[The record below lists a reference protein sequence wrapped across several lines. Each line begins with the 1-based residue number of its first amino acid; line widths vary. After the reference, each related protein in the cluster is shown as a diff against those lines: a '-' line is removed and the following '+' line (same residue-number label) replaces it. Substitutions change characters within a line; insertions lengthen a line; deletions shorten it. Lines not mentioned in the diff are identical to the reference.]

1 MHGNRILVHS
11 RLFGVSTFSHLLYNV
26 DSVILQEQ
34 REGAGA
40 KQIKICRLLGK
51 YKLTIQ
57 MRNLQS
63 ITEARVQASKVS
75 SKKMRKLEKMI
86 VHVRNSFC

>member
-1 MHGNRILVHS
+1 MHGNRKLVHC
-11 RLFGVSTFSHLLYNV
+11 RLFDVCTSSHLLYN
-26 DSVILQEQ
+26 DESVILQEQ

-57 MRNLQS
+57 MRNLRS
-63 ITEARVQASKVS
+63 ITEARVQVSEVS
-75 SKKMRKLEKMI
+75 SKKMRKLEKMK